1 MKNPLNKLVI
11 SSLRRHMTQNIASLL
26 MMSLSFC
33 FVTVATLLF
42 ISHEQQSAMETY
54 QQFSA
59 AQALLLD
66 AKPGEWEAMKS
77 AFPIYKAG
85 EAVTFAAH
93 DLGEEYSHQTITL
106 GAMDETALAMSGF
119 TLISGTW
126 PRENGDIAISDISLM
141 RLGTNTKVG
150 EHLPLNVTPLGSGK
164 DTAAQ
169 TQVFRIAGIFSENTD
184 EWADNM
190 GGGYFYSSDLTA
202 YSFDTLPT
210 LETIPTVL
218 LPYAQAMAES
228 AASPGARTS
237 YLMQFSDGAGHM
249 TGDLGLKGLNENII
263 APYLRSL
270 PGIPCFV
277 RNNRAYPWYDR
288 QWAVTA
294 QLLRMALILT
304 IGGLSVLLLGSG
316 IAASFE
322 MRLKERRQ
330 QIGLIRAIGASRGQA
345 IRLALMEALALL
357 LPSLLIG
364 IGTGSLIARV
374 SLNRLAAIT
383 GRPFPAAA
391 IDAGAML
398 AGLAICFA
406 FLCFF
411 ALRPMMRLT
420 QKSPV
425 ALLHH
430 QLSKQF
436 LRKTGKRRI
445 PKNPLRLLHTRF
457 TRLHSFRHIFPILTL
472 SACLA
477 LAILAGL
484 IYTKSVRQ
492 NDTEEITEDLI
503 TMQWGRGGANWE
515 TPMTDFNLDSL
526 SPQHWKETSNVSRRI
541 ADQIKSIPGIT
552 SAVIAK
558 RAASQLLFLQPGQ
571 VTDYVKYSDNGH
583 DPMNKDMLVI
593 RQNAAKHMG
602 MPDDMYIWNPASI
615 TWPEAGILGIEEE
628 NLLALEPSLMA
639 GSIDLSAIRSGEAVL
654 LGASSY
660 IRRPVDKYGWETGLT
675 NDRTGDFIYKNNA
688 FQVGDTV
695 TFGKVY
701 IYDDNGVDKL
711 KAVTHTARICGLVNR
726 NPGDIYTTADRF
738 SAWGFPDGITCVKLS
753 LPVKETYSEA
763 YRNLDM
769 LSRQYSFYMYSDYQ
783 NSISSRRSLEGSV
796 FLYQTILLL
805 LTAMGLALLVGN
817 TLSRLS
823 IREQEVSLLRAV
835 GMDGKK
841 VKRLLYGE
849 AVRDGIWAMV
859 WGTVL
864 GVLFCGLYN
873 HLTAFTQD
881 AAVFDG
887 SIAYYLTLIKG
898 VPLAPAA
905 AAFILFPLTGL
916 AVSFGWIQRLQKRSI
931 VAGIRQTE

>member
-1 MKNPLNKLVI
+1 MKNPLNRLVV
-11 SSLRRHMTQNIASLL
+11 SSLKKHITQNIAAIL

-33 FVTVATLLF
+33 FVTAATLLF
-42 ISHEQQSAMETY
+42 VSHEQQSAMETY

-66 AKPGEWEAMKS
+66 AKPGEWEAMKN

-85 EAVTFAAH
+85 QAVTFAAH
-93 DLGEEYSHQTITL
+93 DLGEEYSHLSITL

-119 TLISGTW
+119 TLISGSW

-141 RLGTNTKVG
+141 RLGANTKVG
-150 EHLPLNVTPLGSGK
+150 EHLSLNVTPLGSGR
-164 DTAAQ
+164 DTVTQ
-169 TQVFRIAGIFSENTD
+169 TRVFRIAGIFSENTD

-190 GGGYFYSSDLTA
+190 SGGYFYNSDLTA

-218 LPYAQAMAES
+218 LPFTQAMAES
-228 AASPGARTS
+228 ALSPGARTS

-270 PGIPCFV
+270 PGMPYFV
-277 RNNRAYPWYDR
+277 RNSRAYAWYDR
-288 QWAVTA
+288 QWAITA
-294 QLLRMALILT
+294 QLLRMALIIT

-322 MRLKERRQ
+322 MRLNERRQ

-357 LPSLLIG
+357 MPSLLLG
-364 IGTGSLIARV
+364 IGLGSLIARIC
-374 SLNRLAAIT
+374 LNRLAAIT

-391 IDAGAML
+391 MDAGAML

-420 QKSPV
+420 KKSPV
-425 ALLHH
+425 ALLHL
-430 QLSKQF
+430 QLTKQS
-436 LRKTGKRRI
+436 LRIMRKRRI

-457 TRLHSFRHIFPILTL
+457 ARLHSFRHIFPILTL

-477 LAILAGL
+477 MAILAGL
-484 IYTKSVRQ
+484 IYTKNVRQ
-492 NDTEEITEDLI
+492 NDTEEITEDQI
-503 TMQWGRGGANWE
+503 TMQWGRNGSNWE
-515 TPMTDFNLDSL
+515 TPLTDFNLGSL
-526 SPQHWKETSNVSRRI
+526 SPQHWKETSNVSGRI

-558 RAASQLLFLQPGQ
+558 HAASQLLFLLPEQ
-571 VTDYVKYSDNGH
+571 VTDYVKYSDN
-583 DPMNKDMLVI
+583 DNNPMNGDTLVI

-602 MPDDMYIWNPASI
+602 MPDDMYIWNPASLI
-615 TWPEAGILGIEEE
+615 WPEAGILGLEEE

-639 GSIDLSAIRSGEAVL
+639 GSIDLRAIRSGEAVL

-660 IRRPVDKYGWETGLT
+660 IRRPVDKYGWETVLT
-675 NDRTGDFIYKNNA
+675 NDRTGGSVYKNNA
-688 FQVGDTV
+688 FQAGDTI

-701 IYDDNGVDKL
+701 IYNDNGVDKL

-726 NPGDIYTTADRF
+726 NPGSIFTTADRF
-738 SAWGFPDGITCVKLS
+738 STWEYPDGITYIQLR
-753 LPVKETYSEA
+753 LPVEESYDEA
-763 YRNLDM
+763 YRKLVM

-823 IREQEVSLLRAV
+823 IREQEVSLFRAV

-849 AVRDGIWAMV
+849 AVRDGIWAAV

-864 GVLFCGLYN
+864 GMLFCGLYN
-873 HLTAFTQD
+873 HLSSFAQEEE
-881 AAVFDG
+881 VFRSG
-887 SIAYYLTLIKG
+887 IKYYVSLVKG
-898 VPLAPAA
+898 VPLAPTV
-905 AAFILFPLTGL
+905 AAFVLFPLTGL
-916 AVSFGWIQRLQKRSI
+916 AVSAGWIGRLLKRSI